1 MKGERKS
8 IRCKEFKN
16 FEFLE
21 NSSDLVSNRSNTFEP
36 WETNEKK
43 IKIKIKKVKN
53 FVREKNKLLRPA

>member
-8 IRCKEFKN
+8 IRCKEFQN

-43 IKIKIKKVKN
+43 
-53 FVREKNKLLRPA
+53 

>member
-43 IKIKIKKVKN
+43 
-53 FVREKNKLLRPA
+53 

>member
-1 MKGERKS
+1 MKSERKS

-36 WETNEKK
+36 WETNEK
-43 IKIKIKKVKN
+43 N
-53 FVREKNKLLRPA
+53 KNKNKKSKKFRTGKK

>member
-1 MKGERKS
+1 MNLKRISNVNLITNFMKGERKS

-43 IKIKIKKVKN
+43 
-53 FVREKNKLLRPA
+53 